1 METTN
6 EIITIDKETM
16 ERMIDDA
23 HKYIYNLLD
32 FEGEYTKEKFQ
43 QAFEKM
49 KEEKGTDIFTN
60 ADVMTKEVDYTTVM
74 QGYGLF
80 GNVFIKAMID
90 KDPASA
96 YHVFENVVQDW
107 LDIQEFLKEVTEK
120 LERENNKLKAE
131 KEMKENS

>member
-6 EIITIDKETM
+6 GIITIDKETM
-16 ERMIDDA
+16 EKMIEDA

-32 FEGEYTKEKFQ
+32 FDGEYTKEKFQ
-43 QAFEKM
+43 QAFEKV
-49 KEEKGTDIFTN
+49 KEEKGTDIFSNSDT
-60 ADVMTKEVDYTTVM
+60 MTKEIDYTTVM
-74 QGYGLF
+74 QGYGYF
-80 GNVFIKAMID
+80 GNDFIKAMID

-107 LDIQEFLKEVTEK
+107 LDIQEFLREVTEK
-120 LERENNKLKAE
+120 LEKENNKL